1 MGVFLSNFLGSLEVE
16 KVRELKQLVIK
27 NYPPN
32 VGNMVAKEA
41 PKVIYNKLKKWN
53 VYHNWMQEKYIIVS
67 FLGSIVIKLFLKI
80 LIFLEII
87 YLKRWN

>member
-1 MGVFLSNFLGSLEVE
+1 VGVFLSNFLGSLEVE

-41 PKVIYNKLKKWN
+41 PKVIYNKLKK
-53 VYHNWMQEKYIIVS
+53 
-67 FLGSIVIKLFLKI
+67 
-80 LIFLEII
+80 
-87 YLKRWN
+87 